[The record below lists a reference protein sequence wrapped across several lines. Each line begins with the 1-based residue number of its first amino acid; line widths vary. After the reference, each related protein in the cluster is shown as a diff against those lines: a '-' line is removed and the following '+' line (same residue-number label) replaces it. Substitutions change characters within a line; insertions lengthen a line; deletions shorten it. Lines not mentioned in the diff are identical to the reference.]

1 MFTSS
6 ILQPAGALAGA
17 PAARPARSVK
27 VNAACARG
35 PTSVSGAHSAA
46 RCVSARFA
54 PSDTRLPV
62 TALRAGQAPRR
73 ARRDVSARA
82 EGSSGAQYGEVRPSP
97 RGSKSENAPRENQQ
111 HAVLRLK
118 KPKNSRPALGRRSAL
133 TRASLRDPFRT
144 PAQRFADV
152 DRVLV
157 SYFTFRALKETLSQI
172 QETDVSPNKTE
183 YKWLYKFASENNP
196 NDSQRFIK
204 ALFAARP
211 DYGQRILAQRQSLFE
226 QWGDHFMP
234 QTVGKAIEDQ
244 NLEHL
249 RDQLF
254 ATVNLD
260 EKCLFTGDDAEC
272 IPEEEKVPTKVEA
285 SVKNKESAVDEAE
298 EEEPE
303 GIA

>member
-1 MFTSS
+1 MLRRRDASPKSQKRGRSRPASRDRHVPRTTRWIFRSSERPFEKNLRPVGTERADSRLDWRNEPTNHTWHERVERECRIMQNFTRERVSERFCVGSLASPASHSAARTTSDRPTRPPHARIRMFTSS

-54 PSDTRLPV
+54 PSDARLPV

-118 KPKNSRPALGRRSAL
+118 KPKNSRPALGRR
-133 TRASLRDPFRT
+133 RR
-144 PAQRFADV
+144 
-152 DRVLV
+152 
-157 SYFTFRALKETLSQI
+157 
-172 QETDVSPNKTE
+172 
-183 YKWLYKFASENNP
+183 
-196 NDSQRFIK
+196 
-204 ALFAARP
+204 
-211 DYGQRILAQRQSLFE
+211 
-226 QWGDHFMP
+226 
-234 QTVGKAIEDQ
+234 
-244 NLEHL
+244 
-249 RDQLF
+249 
-254 ATVNLD
+254 
-260 EKCLFTGDDAEC
+260 
-272 IPEEEKVPTKVEA
+272 
-285 SVKNKESAVDEAE
+285 
-298 EEEPE
+298 
-303 GIA
+303 

>member
-1 MFTSS
+1 MLRRRDASPKSQKRGRSRPASRDRHVPRTTRWIFRSSERPFEKNLRPVGTERADSRLDWRNEPTNHTWHERVGTRSAELCRITRETRFRRSLERFCVGSLASPASHSPRRTTSDRPTRPPHARIRMFTSS

-118 KPKNSRPALGRRSAL
+118 KPKNSRPALGRR
-133 TRASLRDPFRT
+133 RR
-144 PAQRFADV
+144 
-152 DRVLV
+152 
-157 SYFTFRALKETLSQI
+157 
-172 QETDVSPNKTE
+172 
-183 YKWLYKFASENNP
+183 
-196 NDSQRFIK
+196 
-204 ALFAARP
+204 
-211 DYGQRILAQRQSLFE
+211 
-226 QWGDHFMP
+226 
-234 QTVGKAIEDQ
+234 
-244 NLEHL
+244 
-249 RDQLF
+249 
-254 ATVNLD
+254 
-260 EKCLFTGDDAEC
+260 
-272 IPEEEKVPTKVEA
+272 
-285 SVKNKESAVDEAE
+285 
-298 EEEPE
+298 
-303 GIA
+303 

>member
-1 MFTSS
+1 M
-6 ILQPAGALAGA
+6 
-17 PAARPARSVK
+17 
-27 VNAACARG
+27 
-35 PTSVSGAHSAA
+35 
-46 RCVSARFA
+46 
-54 PSDTRLPV
+54 
-62 TALRAGQAPRR
+62 
-73 ARRDVSARA
+73 
-82 EGSSGAQYGEVRPSP
+82 
-97 RGSKSENAPRENQQ
+97 
-111 HAVLRLK
+111 
-118 KPKNSRPALGRRSAL
+118 
-133 TRASLRDPFRT
+133 
-144 PAQRFADV
+144 
-152 DRVLV
+152 LV

-183 YKWLYKFASENNP
+183 YKWLYQFASENNP

-260 EKCLFTGDDAEC
+260 EACLFTGDDAEC
-272 IPEEEKVPTKVEA
+272 ILEEEKVPTKVEA

>member
-118 KPKNSRPALGRRSAL
+118 KQKNSRPALGRR
-133 TRASLRDPFRT
+133 RR
-144 PAQRFADV
+144 
-152 DRVLV
+152 
-157 SYFTFRALKETLSQI
+157 
-172 QETDVSPNKTE
+172 
-183 YKWLYKFASENNP
+183 
-196 NDSQRFIK
+196 
-204 ALFAARP
+204 
-211 DYGQRILAQRQSLFE
+211 
-226 QWGDHFMP
+226 
-234 QTVGKAIEDQ
+234 
-244 NLEHL
+244 
-249 RDQLF
+249 
-254 ATVNLD
+254 
-260 EKCLFTGDDAEC
+260 
-272 IPEEEKVPTKVEA
+272 
-285 SVKNKESAVDEAE
+285 
-298 EEEPE
+298 
-303 GIA
+303 

>member
-6 ILQPAGALAGA
+6 ILRPAGALGGS
-17 PAARPARSVK
+17 PAAQPARSVR
-27 VNAACARG
+27 VNASCARG
-35 PTSVSGAHSAA
+35 PRSVSGAHSAA

-54 PSDTRLPV
+54 SDARLSV
-62 TALRAGQAPRR
+62 TALRAGQAHCR
-73 ARRDVSARA
+73 ARRGVSARA
-82 EGSSGAQYGEVRPSP
+82 EGSSGAQYGE
-97 RGSKSENAPRENQQ
+97 
-111 HAVLRLK
+111 
-118 KPKNSRPALGRRSAL
+118 
-133 TRASLRDPFRT
+133 
-144 PAQRFADV
+144 RFADV

-172 QETDVSPNKTE
+172 QQTDLSPNKTE
-183 YKWLYKFASENNP
+183 YKWLYTFASENNP

-211 DYGQRILAQRQSLFE
+211 DYGQRILAQRQSLFDD
-226 QWGDHFMP
+226 WGDHFMP

-260 EKCLFTGDDAEC
+260 EACLFTGDDAEC
-272 IPEEEKVPTKVEA
+272 IPEEEKVQEKVEA
-285 SVKNKESAVDEAE
+285 SVKNKESSVDEAE